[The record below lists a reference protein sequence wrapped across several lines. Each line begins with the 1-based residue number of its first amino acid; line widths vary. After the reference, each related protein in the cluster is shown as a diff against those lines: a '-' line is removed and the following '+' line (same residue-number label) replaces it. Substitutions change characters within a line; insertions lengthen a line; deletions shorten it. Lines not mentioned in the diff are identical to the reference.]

1 LSQVLEP
8 KFIDFSTF
16 TARCSTA
23 TDPQVLVGHPHGA
36 LQFDLFTL
44 ILCVADD
51 LVGDLLDAGQLCAAD
66 RYAELLVLLLDIF
79 AFFLAV
85 SHLW

>member
-1 LSQVLEP
+1 LEP
-8 KFIDFSTF
+8 TFIDVDTF
-16 TARCSTA
+16 TARCSA
-23 TDPQVLVGHPHGA
+23 AADPQVLVRHPHGA
-36 LQFDLFTL
+36 LKLNLFAL
-44 ILCVADD
+44 VLCVAND